1 MPLRKPWMR
10 LVPLGTLAAVGL
22 SACASL
28 SPHRT
33 TCPPQVASTPAVVPG
48 PAAPDSSA
56 TADVGP
62 PPAPP
67 APPVPGKVPGLNAP
81 GLNPNESFGA
91 TPPQS
96 PSPSPSAD
104 TNRDDFPP
112 QRPSDVPSRL
122 GQHMSPPDSE
132 ASPDAPSRFDAPP
145 RLEIP
150 PSPPSPELNDSHP
163 GNDVSPPSGSPK
175 SSDADQGS
183 TTPADK
189 PTTPLARLKKR
200 IYDLTHRPA
209 KPATD
214 PAKDANAPPA
224 DPSRPPD
231 APPAVGQ
238 NRRAL
243 PSADPDVFVRADSRP
258 RQSLFL
264 PTEGQ
269 AAPVPVV
276 VETPM
281 APILP
286 GEVRAKFAPS
296 SAAIEDWPYGPT
308 ATSQH
313 VSESA
318 EVIADF
324 NPIPVEEYQAAVS
337 KLVDD
342 ITKVEDFVGSQNTN
356 SDGLAPTAAAPAS
369 TDPNPSAIS
378 PVPAGT
384 VPIESVKTHMT
395 SPVQAGAT
403 TSSESL
409 GHNSFE
415 VPPQVE
421 PQPTLSEMP
430 PSETLPPSVP
440 ATASPQFVIPQ
451 VAVPPVA
458 TPQAIIAPTSLPPVP
473 PTAVHTPAAVAPS
486 PVGGRYGQPAWMWAA
501 PQNASNGSAGFTRSY
516 TPSPALVRRDSSP
529 QPLVVP
535 AAGPAQFTPAPQ
547 AAPVPQDSLQTIEGR

>member
-1 MPLRKPWMR
+1 MR

-22 SACASL
+22 SACATL
-28 SPHRT
+28 SPHRAA
-33 TCPPQVASTPAVVPG
+33 CPPQVASTPAVVPG

-56 TADVGP
+56 SADVGP

-67 APPVPGKVPGLNAP
+67 APPIPGKIP
-81 GLNPNESFGA
+81 GLNPPGLRANDSYGA

-96 PSPSPSAD
+96 PSPGPSTD
-104 TNRDDFPP
+104 TNWGDVPP
-112 QRPSDVPSRL
+112 QRPSEVPSRL

-132 ASPDAPSRFDAPP
+132 ASPDAPPRFDAPP

-150 PSPPSPELNDSHP
+150 PSPPSPDSNDAHP
-163 GNDVSPPSGSPK
+163 GNDVSPPSGGPK
-175 SSDADQGS
+175 ASDADQSS

-189 PTTPLARLKKR
+189 SLTPLARLKKR

-214 PAKDANAPPA
+214 SGKDSNAPPA

-231 APPAVGQ
+231 APPAVSRD
-238 NRRAL
+238 RRAL
-243 PSADPDVFVRADSRP
+243 PSADPDVFVKADRRP
-258 RQSLFL
+258 TQSLFL

-269 AAPVPVV
+269 AAPSPVV
-276 VETPM
+276 VEPGA
-281 APILP
+281 APILA

-296 SAAIEDWPYGPT
+296 NAVIEDWPYGPT
-308 ATSQH
+308 ATSKH
-313 VSESA
+313 ASESA

-356 SDGLAPTAAAPAS
+356 SESFTPTAASPAPSDA
-369 TDPNPSAIS
+369 TPSAIS
-378 PVPAGT
+378 PIPAGS
-384 VPIESVKTHMT
+384 VPVESVKTQM
-395 SPVQAGAT
+395 AT
-403 TSSESL
+403 PMRTVAPASSEPS
-409 GHNSFE
+409 GSNAFD

-421 PQPTLSEMP
+421 PQPSLSESP
-430 PSETLPPSVP
+430 PTATLAPNVP
-440 ATASPQFVIPQ
+440 ATATPQFVIPQ
-451 VAVPPVA
+451 VAAPPIA
-458 TPQAIIAPTSLPPVP
+458 TPQSIIAPAALPPVS
-473 PTAVHTPAAVAPS
+473 PTAVHTSAAAPS
-486 PVGGRYGQPAWMWAA
+486 PVGGRYGQPAWLWAA
-501 PQNASNGSAGFTRSY
+501 PQNGANNSAGFARSY
-516 TPSPALVRRDSSP
+516 SPPPALVRRDASP

-547 AAPVPQDSLQTIEGR
+547 AARVPQDSLQTIEGR